1 MKTLAGR
8 TVEQNR
14 ILLSFPNC
22 RSFHRPGPVHAKED
36 SAGPAATHKN
46 AFRHA
51 ERAHLEQIVLT
62 KNFVDIFSQVF
73 QVLQSDHTGQHWNFC
88 LRVKGADAKMN
99 GGVVRI
105 E

>member
-1 MKTLAGR
+1 
-8 TVEQNR
+8 
-14 ILLSFPNC
+14 
-22 RSFHRPGPVHAKED
+22 VHAKEN

-88 LRVKGADAKMN
+88 LRVKGADAKMK